1 MKKNNKVARQSSG
14 KSAKRS
20 LTVGLDLG
28 DRSSRY
34 CVIDETGEVVVEG
47 STASTRKGLDYIFG
61 ALARCR
67 VALEVATHSPWVSR
81 QLTQLGHEVI
91 VAG

>member
-1 MKKNNKVARQSSG
+1 MKKNNKERLRKEKKGTQ
-14 KSAKRS
+14 

-34 CVIDETGEVVVEG
+34 CIVDEMGEVVVEG
-47 STASTRKGLDYIFG
+47 SFASTKKELDQVFS

-67 VALEVATHSPWVSR
+67 VACEVGTHSPWMSR
-81 QLTQLGHEVI
+81 QLTPLGQR
-91 VAG
+91 